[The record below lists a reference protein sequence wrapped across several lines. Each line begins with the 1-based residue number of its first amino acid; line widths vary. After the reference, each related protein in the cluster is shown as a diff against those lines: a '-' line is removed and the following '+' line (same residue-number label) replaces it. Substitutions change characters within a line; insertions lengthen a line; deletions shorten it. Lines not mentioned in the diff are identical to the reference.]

1 MGAGS
6 SPSSAFPPMLAQLR
20 KYLDAEG
27 RDPSSFPIGKRA
39 YVAIDRPAEEVA
51 EWFRAVYGP
60 VISPEVAIAGSVD
73 EVVREL
79 AQLREAGA
87 GLLLVSPVGDDRPQL
102 ELVIEHVLPAL
113 N

>member
-1 MGAGS
+1 
-6 SPSSAFPPMLAQLR
+6 
-20 KYLDAEG
+20 
-27 RDPSSFPIGKRA
+27 
-39 YVAIDRPAEEVA
+39 
-51 EWFRAVYGP
+51 

-73 EVVREL
+73 EVVRAL

>member
-60 VISPEVAIAGSVD
+60 VISPEVASPGALMRWFENLPSYGRLARGSCWSA
-73 EVVREL
+73 R
-79 AQLREAGA
+79 
-87 GLLLVSPVGDDRPQL
+87 S
-102 ELVIEHVLPAL
+102 
-113 N
+113 

>member
-1 MGAGS
+1 
-6 SPSSAFPPMLAQLR
+6 MLAQLR

-60 VISPEVAIAGSVD
+60 VISREVAIAGSVD
-73 EVVREL
+73 EVVRALPSSGRL
-79 AQLREAGA
+79 ARGSCWSARSETTGRNSSL
-87 GLLLVSPVGDDRPQL
+87 
-102 ELVIEHVLPAL
+102 
-113 N
+113 